1 MKLLFFVSLIGYA
14 SAFTQQSNKARSLMT
29 STTTTATT
37 LLSSIPSDMSS
48 ATLTLNDLKT
58 DLVRACNKATDKELS
73 SSSLSK
79 PTINEIRS
87 LVKDLEDK
95 AEMIGEGQTS
105 SSSGLMAGEW
115 YVYYFLLTIIIY
127 RLSSSLNESNHST
140 ECACSVKKTSAG
152 CLSSYYKYLF
162 VF

>member
-29 STTTTATT
+29 STTTATT

-115 YVYYFLLTIIIY
+115 YVIIANKQTKSGMKVGW
-127 RLSSSLNESNHST
+127 LHSF
-140 ECACSVKKTSAG
+140 G
-152 CLSSYYKYLF
+152 GQLLF
-162 VF
+162 VKIKLKDNNT

>member
-29 STTTTATT
+29 STTTPATT
-37 LLSSIPSDMSS
+37 LLLSSIPSDMSS

-95 AEMIGEGQTS
+95 AEMVGEGQTS

-115 YVYYFLLTIIIY
+115 YVYYFYLL
-127 RLSSSLNESNHST
+127 L
-140 ECACSVKKTSAG
+140 
-152 CLSSYYKYLF
+152 LF
-162 VF
+162 IVCPHL

>member
-115 YVYYFLLTIIIY
+115 YVYYSYLLFIIY
-127 RLSSSLNESNHST
+127 RLSSSNHRMCMQCQENFSWM
-140 ECACSVKKTSAG
+140 
-152 CLSSYYKYLF
+152 LIFLL
-162 VF
+162 

>member
-1 MKLLFFVSLIGYA
+1 MKLLLFFVSLIGYA
-14 SAFTQQSNKARSLMT
+14 SAFTQQRNNARSLMT
-29 STTTTATT
+29 NTAAAAAATARATTTTTAI
-37 LLSSIPSDMSS
+37 LSSIPSDMSS
-48 ATLTLNDLKT
+48 ATLTLDDLKT

-95 AEMIGEGQTS
+95 AEMVGEGQTS

-115 YVYYFLLTIIIY
+115 YVNYSLLLLLLLFSN
-127 RLSSSLNESNHST
+127 LSLFCLHST
-140 ECACSVKKTSAG
+140 E
-152 CLSSYYKYLF
+152 
-162 VF
+162 

>member
-29 STTTTATT
+29 STTTATT

-95 AEMIGEGQTS
+95 AEMVGEGQTS

-115 YVYYFLLTIIIY
+115 YVYYLYLL
-127 RLSSSLNESNHST
+127 L
-140 ECACSVKKTSAG
+140 
-152 CLSSYYKYLF
+152 LF
-162 VF
+162 IVCRHL

>member
-29 STTTTATT
+29 STTTATP

-58 DLVRACNKATDKELS
+58 DLVRACNIATDKELS

-115 YVYYFLLTIIIY
+115 YV
-127 RLSSSLNESNHST
+127 
-140 ECACSVKKTSAG
+140 
-152 CLSSYYKYLF
+152 
-162 VF
+162 

>member
-115 YVYYFLLTIIIY
+115 YVYYFYLLFIIY
-127 RLSSSLNESNHST
+127 RLSSSLNESNESFHRMCMQCQENFSWM
-140 ECACSVKKTSAG
+140 
-152 CLSSYYKYLF
+152 LIFLL
-162 VF
+162 

>member
-1 MKLLFFVSLIGYA
+1 MKLLLFFVSLIGYA
-14 SAFTQQSNKARSLMT
+14 SAFTQQRNNARSLMT
-29 STTTTATT
+29 NTAAAAAAAAAATARATTTTTAI
-37 LLSSIPSDMSS
+37 LSSIPSDMSS
-48 ATLTLNDLKT
+48 ATLTLDDLKT

-95 AEMIGEGQTS
+95 AEMVGEGQTS

-115 YVYYFLLTIIIY
+115 YVNYSLLLLFSN
-127 RLSSSLNESNHST
+127 LSLFCLHST
-140 ECACSVKKTSAG
+140 E
-152 CLSSYYKYLF
+152 
-162 VF
+162 

>member
-29 STTTTATT
+29 STTTATT

-115 YVYYFLLTIIIY
+115 YVYYLYLL
-127 RLSSSLNESNHST
+127 L
-140 ECACSVKKTSAG
+140 
-152 CLSSYYKYLF
+152 LF
-162 VF
+162 IVCRHL

>member
-14 SAFTQQSNKARSLMT
+14 SAFTPQSNKARSLMT

-115 YVYYFLLTIIIY
+115 YVYYLYLL
-127 RLSSSLNESNHST
+127 L
-140 ECACSVKKTSAG
+140 
-152 CLSSYYKYLF
+152 LF
-162 VF
+162 IVCRHL

>member
-1 MKLLFFVSLIGYA
+1 MKLLLFFVSLIGYA
-14 SAFTQQSNKARSLMT
+14 SAFTQQRNNARSLMT
-29 STTTTATT
+29 NTAAAAAAAAARATTTTTTAI
-37 LLSSIPSDMSS
+37 LSSIPSDMSS
-48 ATLTLNDLKT
+48 ATLTLDDLKT

-95 AEMIGEGQTS
+95 AEMVGEGQTS

-115 YVYYFLLTIIIY
+115 YVNYSLLLLFSN
-127 RLSSSLNESNHST
+127 LSLFCLHST
-140 ECACSVKKTSAG
+140 E
-152 CLSSYYKYLF
+152 
-162 VF
+162 

>member
-1 MKLLFFVSLIGYA
+1 MKLLLFFVSLIGYA
-14 SAFTQQSNKARSLMT
+14 SAFTQQRNNARSLMT
-29 STTTTATT
+29 NTAAAAAATARATTTTTAI
-37 LLSSIPSDMSS
+37 LSSIPSDMSS
-48 ATLTLNDLKT
+48 ATLTLDDLKT

-95 AEMIGEGQTS
+95 AEMVGEGQTS

-115 YVYYFLLTIIIY
+115 YVNYSLLLLFSN
-127 RLSSSLNESNHST
+127 LSLFCLHST
-140 ECACSVKKTSAG
+140 D
-152 CLSSYYKYLF
+152 
-162 VF
+162 

>member
-1 MKLLFFVSLIGYA
+1 MKLLLFFVSLIGYA
-14 SAFTQQSNKARSLMT
+14 SAFTQQRNNARSLMT
-29 STTTTATT
+29 NTAAAAAAAARATTTTTTAI
-37 LLSSIPSDMSS
+37 LSSIPSDMSS
-48 ATLTLNDLKT
+48 ATLTLDDLKT

-95 AEMIGEGQTS
+95 AEMVGEGQTS

-115 YVYYFLLTIIIY
+115 YVNYSLLLLFSN
-127 RLSSSLNESNHST
+127 LSLFCLHST
-140 ECACSVKKTSAG
+140 E
-152 CLSSYYKYLF
+152 
-162 VF
+162 

>member
-1 MKLLFFVSLIGYA
+1 MKLLLFFVSLIGYA
-14 SAFTQQSNKARSLMT
+14 SAFTQQRNNARSLMT
-29 STTTTATT
+29 NTAAAAAATARATTTTTAI
-37 LLSSIPSDMSS
+37 LSSIPSDMSS
-48 ATLTLNDLKT
+48 ATLTLDDLKT

-95 AEMIGEGQTS
+95 AEMVGEGQTS

-115 YVYYFLLTIIIY
+115 YVNYSLLLLFSN
-127 RLSSSLNESNHST
+127 LSLFCLHST
-140 ECACSVKKTSAG
+140 E
-152 CLSSYYKYLF
+152 
-162 VF
+162 

>member
-29 STTTTATT
+29 STTTATT

-115 YVYYFLLTIIIY
+115 YVYYLYLL
-127 RLSSSLNESNHST
+127 L
-140 ECACSVKKTSAG
+140 
-152 CLSSYYKYLF
+152 LF
-162 VF
+162 VVCRHL

>member
-14 SAFTQQSNKARSLMT
+14 SAFTQQSNNARSLMT
-29 STTTTATT
+29 STTTTTATT

-48 ATLTLNDLKT
+48 ATLTLDDLKT

-95 AEMIGEGQTS
+95 AEMVGEGQTS

-115 YVYYFLLTIIIY
+115 YVHHYYLLFLIIFCPH
-127 RLSSSLNESNHST
+127 L
-140 ECACSVKKTSAG
+140 
-152 CLSSYYKYLF
+152 
-162 VF
+162 

>member
-1 MKLLFFVSLIGYA
+1 MKLLLFFVSLIGYA
-14 SAFTQQSNKARSLMT
+14 SAFTQQRNNARSLMT
-29 STTTTATT
+29 NTAAAAAAATARATTTTTAI
-37 LLSSIPSDMSS
+37 LSSIPSDMSS
-48 ATLTLNDLKT
+48 ATLTLDDLKT

-95 AEMIGEGQTS
+95 AEMVGEGQTS

-115 YVYYFLLTIIIY
+115 YVNYSLLLLFSN
-127 RLSSSLNESNHST
+127 LSLFCLHST
-140 ECACSVKKTSAG
+140 E
-152 CLSSYYKYLF
+152 
-162 VF
+162 

>member
-127 RLSSSLNESNHST
+127 RLSSSLNESNESFHRMCMQCQENFSWM
-140 ECACSVKKTSAG
+140 
-152 CLSSYYKYLF
+152 LIFLL
-162 VF
+162 

>member
-14 SAFTQQSNKARSLMT
+14 SAFTPQSNNARSLMT

-115 YVYYFLLTIIIY
+115 YVYYLYLL
-127 RLSSSLNESNHST
+127 L
-140 ECACSVKKTSAG
+140 
-152 CLSSYYKYLF
+152 LF
-162 VF
+162 IVCRHL

>member
-115 YVYYFLLTIIIY
+115 YV
-127 RLSSSLNESNHST
+127 
-140 ECACSVKKTSAG
+140 
-152 CLSSYYKYLF
+152 
-162 VF
+162 

>member
-1 MKLLFFVSLIGYA
+1 MKLLLFFVSLIGYA
-14 SAFTQQSNKARSLMT
+14 SAFTQQRNNARSLMT
-29 STTTTATT
+29 NTAAAAAAATARATTTTTAI
-37 LLSSIPSDMSS
+37 LSSIPSDMSS
-48 ATLTLNDLKT
+48 ATLTLDDLKT

-95 AEMIGEGQTS
+95 AEMVGEGQTS

-115 YVYYFLLTIIIY
+115 YVNYSLLLLLLLFSN
-127 RLSSSLNESNHST
+127 LSLFCLHST
-140 ECACSVKKTSAG
+140 E
-152 CLSSYYKYLF
+152 
-162 VF
+162 

>member
-29 STTTTATT
+29 STTTATT

-95 AEMIGEGQTS
+95 AEMVGEGQTS

-115 YVYYFLLTIIIY
+115 YVYYFYLL
-127 RLSSSLNESNHST
+127 L
-140 ECACSVKKTSAG
+140 
-152 CLSSYYKYLF
+152 LF
-162 VF
+162 IVCPHL

>member
-37 LLSSIPSDMSS
+37 LFSSIPSDMSS

-115 YVYYFLLTIIIY
+115 YVYYLYLL
-127 RLSSSLNESNHST
+127 L
-140 ECACSVKKTSAG
+140 
-152 CLSSYYKYLF
+152 LF
-162 VF
+162 IVCRHL

>member
-1 MKLLFFVSLIGYA
+1 MKLLLFFVSLIGYA
-14 SAFTQQSNKARSLMT
+14 SAFTQQRNNARSLMT
-29 STTTTATT
+29 NTAAAAATTARATTTTTAI
-37 LLSSIPSDMSS
+37 LSSIPSDMSS
-48 ATLTLNDLKT
+48 ATLTLDDLKT

-95 AEMIGEGQTS
+95 AEMVGEGQTS

-115 YVYYFLLTIIIY
+115 YVNYSLLLLFSN
-127 RLSSSLNESNHST
+127 LSLFCLHST
-140 ECACSVKKTSAG
+140 E
-152 CLSSYYKYLF
+152 
-162 VF
+162 

>member
-14 SAFTQQSNKARSLMT
+14 SAFTQQSNNARSLMT

-37 LLSSIPSDMSS
+37 LFSSIPSDMSS

-115 YVYYFLLTIIIY
+115 YVYYLYLL
-127 RLSSSLNESNHST
+127 L
-140 ECACSVKKTSAG
+140 
-152 CLSSYYKYLF
+152 LF
-162 VF
+162 IVCRHL